1 MWNETEHLSLGLLI
15 ILRKCSSLA
24 WQCRVNCSL
33 HPADCFLSSAP
44 FLPTPVLRILYPP
57 FCSFCTVERWGTQC
71 CNEPNFIVEAGRF
84 ELPSEIKPRRTSTCL
99 VHWIV
104 LIPVSASYPK
114 YRNQLMRS
122 HSVDMSTLLNQPVK
136 MTPLSKTT
144 GKFYSGRLTSVKRK
158 QLGRN
163 WHLLCFPG
171 D

>member
-1 MWNETEHLSLGLLI
+1 MWNNAEHISQGFLI
-15 ILRKCSSLA
+15 ALRKYS
-24 WQCRVNCSL
+24 
-33 HPADCFLSSAP
+33 FLLDNVGQSVARLP
-44 FLPTPVLRILYPP
+44 FSPLLFSVFLYPS
-57 FCSFCTVERWGTQC
+57 FCSFCLVGRGGTQC
-71 CNEPNFIVEAGRF
+71 CGEPNFIVEAGRI

-99 VHWIV
+99 VRWIV
-104 LIPVSASYPK
+104 LIPISASYTK